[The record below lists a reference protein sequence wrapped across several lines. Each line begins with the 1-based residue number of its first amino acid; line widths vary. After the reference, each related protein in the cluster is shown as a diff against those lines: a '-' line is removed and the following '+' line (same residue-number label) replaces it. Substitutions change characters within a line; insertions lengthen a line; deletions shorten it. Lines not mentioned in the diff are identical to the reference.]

1 MTYHM
6 FKRGIGRIADTLV
19 EKIQADGLEAAQPYS
34 SIYASV
40 LNAFGV
46 KHIAKLITREDGS
59 RYLELFACVNLWR
72 VKVKRD
78 VKSC

>member
-1 MTYHM
+1 MNYYM
-6 FKRGIGRIADTLV
+6 FKRGIGRIADSLA

-34 SIYASV
+34 LIYASV

-46 KHIAKLITREDGS
+46 KYNVKLVARNDGS
-59 RYLELFACVNLWR
+59 EYLELFACVHLWR
-72 VKVKRD
+72 VKVKRE

>member
-6 FKRGIGRIADTLV
+6 FKRGIGRIADSLA

-34 SIYASV
+34 TIYASV

-46 KHIAKLITREDGS
+46 NYIAKLLTREDGS
-59 RYLELFACVNLWR
+59 RYLELSTCVHLWR
-72 VKVKRD
+72 VKVKREI
-78 VKSC
+78 VNN